1 MKKIGIT
8 FSTFDLLHPGH
19 IIMLKD
25 CKRVCDYLIVGI
37 QSDPTIDRKEESD
50 EYSII
55 SGKPKNSPI
64 QTLEERL
71 IMIKSIKFIDEVF
84 IYNTEKDLYDWL
96 KNNKWD
102 IRILGS
108 DYEGEDFTGK
118 DLNIPIYY
126 HKRDHNW
133 STTSLREKVY
143 EAELQKK
150 RREL

>member
-1 MKKIGIT
+1 
-8 FSTFDLLHPGH
+8 
-19 IIMLKD
+19 MLKD

-71 IMIKSIKFIDEVF
+71 IMIKSIKFVDEVF
-84 IYNTEKDLYDWL
+84 VYDTEEDLYNWL

-102 IRILGS
+102 VRILGS
-108 DYEGEDFTGK
+108 DWQGKKFTGYDIDGK
-118 DLNIPIYY
+118 LYF
-126 HKRDHNW
+126 HKRDHDW
-133 STTSLREKVY
+133 STTELRQRLKNF
-143 EAELQKK
+143 
-150 RREL
+150 

>member
-1 MKKIGIT
+1 MKKTGVT

-19 IIMLKD
+19 IIMLED
-25 CKRVCDYLIVGI
+25 CKKVCDYLIVGV
-37 QSDPTIDRKEESD
+37 QSDPTIDRKKESD
-50 EYSII
+50 EYSVI

-71 IMIKSIKFIDEVF
+71 IMIKSIKFINEVF

-108 DYEGEDFTGK
+108 DWKGKKFTGYDIEGELYFH
-118 DLNIPIYY
+118 N
-126 HKRDHNW
+126 RDHDW
-133 STTSLREKVY
+133 STTAFR
-143 EAELQKK
+143 K
-150 RREL
+150 RLKNKI